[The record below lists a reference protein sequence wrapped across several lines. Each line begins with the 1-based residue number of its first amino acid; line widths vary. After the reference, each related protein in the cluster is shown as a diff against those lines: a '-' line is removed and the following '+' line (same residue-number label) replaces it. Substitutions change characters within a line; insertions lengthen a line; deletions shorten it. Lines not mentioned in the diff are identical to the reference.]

1 MQILYEVL
9 LVEFVRG
16 SAQRNSSR
24 IVGVQAP
31 AETTS
36 ETLCDIIAMVRFF
49 MRIIFEWDRSKA
61 HSNYAKHRVS
71 FAEARTV
78 FLDPFALTE
87 QDEQHSDDEV
97 RLISIGISSAGRLL
111 TVVHTEIHEVPDT
124 LVVRLISSRKAT
136 TAERRNYEQKE
147 K

>member
-1 MQILYEVL
+1 
-9 LVEFVRG
+9 
-16 SAQRNSSR
+16 
-24 IVGVQAP
+24 
-31 AETTS
+31 
-36 ETLCDIIAMVRFF
+36 